1 MLGPQVGMGP
11 IFWQKP
17 ENKIE
22 KCSERH
28 VDPCTD
34 MDGCCAVVPCS
45 YCLELV
51 DDYGE
56 IFYGMATFDGTAWTT
71 TINGYDFLAYWERGY
86 ESDMCEFVVLFNN
99 GEVFRSSCYD
109 GSSCRNSSGTIE
121 VSADGTDYTLTWT
134 KLERQPLKYIVDES
148 GCKTWFCGTCECT
161 CATLCVTIISPDGDY
176 CTGLL
181 PLEVYDETCPPDQ
194 IVWSGTVTCDYSSH
208 IVSVTLSRDDY
219 TGGCVL
225 SGSFGADDLDLTEV
239 SDCTGLFATWELY
252 DGTIIMVQCLECGV
266 CGGADADE
274 LCIACPEGTLYP
286 YHVDITFP
294 TLGLTVP
301 SINNEDPDEFGGG
314 WPSFNYRVEGDYLT
328 SLGLASFQ
336 SDFGICTFNL
346 VMSSEDGSPECG
358 DSSVSYRLKRN
369 YEIVSCDPLVIIG
382 NGNCNSPSSIPFV
395 ITGSI

>member
-56 IFYGMATFDGTAWTT
+56 IFYGTATFDGTAWIT
-71 TINGYDFLAYWERGY
+71 TINGYDFSAYWEHGY
-86 ESDMCEFVVLFNN
+86 ESDVCEFVVFFNN
-99 GEVFRSSCYD
+99 EEVSRSSCYD
-109 GSSCRNSSGTIE
+109 GASCRDSSGTAD
-121 VSADGTDYTLTWT
+121 VDADGVNYTLTWT
-134 KLERQPLKYIVDES
+134 KLEHQPLKYVVDDS

-161 CATLCVTIISPDGDY
+161 CAVLCATLITPEGDY
-176 CTGLL
+176 CTGFLTL
-181 PLEVYDETCPPDQ
+181 SIYDETCPPDQ
-194 IVWSGTVTCDYSSH
+194 INWSGTVVCDYISH
-208 IVSVTLSRDDY
+208 EMSISLTRDDY
-219 TGGCVL
+219 TGGCL
-225 SGSFGADDLDLTEV
+225 LGGSAGGEALDFTEI

-252 DGTIIMVQCLECGV
+252 DGTTIIVQCLECGE
-266 CGGADADE
+266 CGGTDSDE
-274 LCIACPEGTLYP
+274 LCVACPEGTLYP
-286 YHVDITFP
+286 YHVDIIFP

-301 SINNEDPDEFGGG
+301 SINSEDPDEFGGG
-314 WPSFNYRVEGDYLT
+314 WPSFIYRVEGDYMT

-336 SDFGICTFNL
+336 SDFGICTYNL
-346 VMSSEDGSPECG
+346 GITSEDGSPSCG

-369 YEIVSCDPLVIIG
+369 YEIITCDPLLIIG
-382 NGNCNSPSSIPFV
+382 NGDCYSPSSIPFI